1 MIADMA
7 EPTQSRLEPPHEDVV
22 VHTWDNPEGHWIA
35 VLVHGYGEH
44 LGRYPHVARWLVEHG
59 ATVTGPDHVGHGRS
73 AGERVLVE
81 DFEPVVDAVHAV
93 VRGARARHPDLPVV
107 LIGHSLGG
115 MISARYAQRHGD
127 QLAALVLS
135 GPVLGSWEPT
145 GLADLPEMPDEP
157 LDVSALSRDPQVG
170 EEYAADPLVW
180 HGPFK
185 RPTLRALAAM
195 LETIN
200 TDEDLGALPTLW
212 AHGAADEIVP
222 IEPTRIGV
230 ERIAGSELT
239 AIEYD
244 GARHEI
250 FNETNSA
257 DVLADVTDFINAVL
271 AAGTGAGAVHR

>member
-1 MIADMA
+1 MA
-7 EPTQSRLEPPHEDVV
+7 EPTQSRLEQPHDDVV
-22 VHTWDNPEGHWIA
+22 VHTWDNPQAHWIA

-73 AGERVLVE
+73 AGERVLIV

-93 VRGARARHPDLPVV
+93 VRDARSRYAGLPVV
-107 LIGHSLGG
+107 LIGHSMGG
-115 MISARYAQRHGD
+115 MLGARYAQRHGD
-127 QLAALVLS
+127 ELAVLVLS

-145 GLADLPEMPDEP
+145 ELAELSEIPDDP
-157 LDVSALSRDPQVG
+157 LDVSTLSRDDQVG
-170 EEYAADPLVW
+170 AEYSADPLVW

-185 RPTLRALAAM
+185 RPTLRAFASM
-195 LETIN
+195 LGTIN
-200 TDEDLGALPTLW
+200 EGPDLGALPTLW
-212 AHGAADEIVP
+212 AHGANDQLVP
-222 IEPTRIGV
+222 IEPTRVGI

-257 DVLADVTDFINAVL
+257 DVLADVTDFVDAVL
-271 AAGTGAGAVHR
+271 TAGTGAGAVQR